1 MREWTDSCNSLR
13 RRGSEVYKRPPRR
26 RQYAEMHRSKQY
38 DEVIDMM
45 KLIAAAAGIGAIVV
59 MILIAPD
66 ISRYMRIRSM

>member
-1 MREWTDSCNSLR
+1 
-13 RRGSEVYKRPPRR
+13 
-26 RQYAEMHRSKQY
+26 MHRSKQY

>member
-1 MREWTDSCNSLR
+1 LR
-13 RRGSEVYKRPPRR
+13 RRGSEVYKRPLCR
-26 RQYAEMHRSKQY
+26 RQYTQMHRSKQY

-66 ISRYMRIRSM
+66 ISRYMRIRAM